1 MVSLQSK
8 VRVSFLSFCYQGAQS
23 PFLSEQQRLS
33 SWRRQLSLIV
43 LVAQNSLLVLMM
55 RYSRVKS
62 PDDPDEA
69 DNATYAAS
77 TAVFMAEMI
86 KMVLCVAMIRITEP
100 HKRIAYEVFG
110 KPRETLRMV
119 IPSGLYALQNNLLY
133 IALTHL
139 EAATFQVTYQLKILS
154 TAIFSVLLLGR
165 SLNARQWVA
174 LVLLMVGVTLVQMES
189 SGAKEKEA
197 SDTVAHG
204 KNSIMG
210 LTAVLA
216 SCISSGFAGC
226 YFEKLLKTSR
236 TSMWIRNLQLG
247 VCGATFS
254 FVGMLF
260 ADGSS
265 LWQHG
270 MFHGYSLL
278 TWLVVLNQALGGLLV
293 ATVVKYADNIL
304 KGFATSLSILLSGL
318 ITFYFFDFS
327 PSPAFLVG
335 ATVVILAT
343 YLYGHAMTKP
353 TYSAPSSSTVYSS
366 ASRKPIHLLHIFA

>member
-1 MVSLQSK
+1 
-8 VRVSFLSFCYQGAQS
+8 
-23 PFLSEQQRLS
+23 
-33 SWRRQLSLIV
+33 
-43 LVAQNSLLVLMM
+43 MM
-55 RYSRVKS
+55 RYSRVKGQGS
-62 PDDPDEA
+62 QGEEA
-69 DNATYAAS
+69 DSATYAAS

-86 KMVLCVAMIRITEP
+86 KMVLCVIMIRITEP
-100 HKRIAYEVFG
+100 DKRIAYEVFG

-165 SLNARQWVA
+165 SLSTQQWIA

-189 SGAKEKEA
+189 SGTNDET
-197 SDTVAHG
+197 SDPGAHG

-216 SCISSGFAGC
+216 SCVSSGFSGC

-236 TSMWIRNLQLG
+236 TSMWVRNLQLG

-254 FVGMLF
+254 FVGMLL
-260 ADGSS
+260 ADGVAV
-265 LWQHG
+265 WQHG

-278 TWLVVLNQALGGLLV
+278 TWLVVINQALGGLLV

-343 YLYGHAMTKP
+343 YLYGRAMKTP
-353 TYSAPSSSTVYSS
+353 THSSSAPSTAISTV
-366 ASRKPIHLLHIFA
+366 KLH